1 MAPMF
6 VTCPECACA
15 AKVSESACPHCG
27 VLLRRADGS
36 IGRTAAAVLLGLASV
51 AVACGDD
58 TTGAGGAGGGGGSTA
73 DGGAA
78 PEYGV
83 PGVGG
88 SGGSTADGGST
99 SDGGAAAEY
108 GVPGV
113 GGFAG
118 GGNQ

>member
-15 AKVSESACPHCG
+15 AKVSETACPHCG
-27 VLLRRADGS
+27 ILLRKPDGS
-36 IGRTAAAVLLGLASV
+36 VGRTAAAILLGLASV

-58 TTGAGGAGGGGGSTA
+58 TSGAGGAGGDGGSS

-83 PGVGG
+83 AGVGG
-88 SGGSTADGGST
+88 AGTTGGAGG
-99 SDGGAAAEY
+99 SDGGNAPEY
-108 GVPGV
+108 GVAGV
-113 GGFAG
+113 GGAG
-118 GGNQ
+118 GN